1 MSKED
6 IKNILDDR
14 QNLINENNKLKLKIS
29 RLIEHFED
37 LYEASVDDLLEAEN
51 DQEKIER
58 KAIKTEIGYALK
70 NIKTLKNEQNRKK
83 TTRVKKPF
91 RRNFN

>member
-29 RLIEHFED
+29 RLIEHYEN
-37 LYEASVDDLLEAEN
+37 LYEASVDDLLEAKN
-51 DQEKIER
+51 LQERIER
-58 KAIKTEIGYALK
+58 KAVRTEIGYALK
-70 NIKTLKNEQNRKK
+70 NIKTLTNE
-83 TTRVKKPF
+83 
-91 RRNFN
+91 